1 MPPAPSPV
9 GIHQTRT
16 TTEPASELMSDRI
29 DVVILSNGP
38 GEVATWVK
46 PVVRSLRHKAPDC
59 RISVILSPCPHASGK
74 EPVILSNYP
83 EVDRIQSAPHFFKF
97 LLTGR
102 TADNWDWSAKGIV
115 VFLGG
120 DQLYTVMVAKRL
132 GYPTLTYA
140 EWDARWTGL
149 VDRFGVMQPKIL
161 DKVPKARQHKFTVV
175 GDLMGD
181 VQAIANRTEITNALG
196 CHLDTNIIG
205 FLPGS
210 KPIKLEMGVPM
221 LLAIAQILHSQQ
233 PPGHSLQYVI
243 GVAPNLTLSELMSY
257 ADPDLNDAVTLLE
270 APSITL
276 HKPKEGL
283 PYWQVQDGPRI
294 QLWQQF
300 PALDLFSQCQMCFTT
315 VGANTAQLAALA
327 TPMIVLLPTQKL
339 DAMKIAEGWPRLVS
353 QLPGLRA
360 IARTIIG
367 PALLKGLQKSH
378 KYFSWPNI
386 TAKAQVVPELFGT
399 VTPPQAASVALDYLE
414 HPEKLDQVR
423 QALRNL
429 RGPAGAADKMA
440 ELILKTVNYPK

>member
-1 MPPAPSPV
+1 MPTASSALNADKAV
-9 GIHQTRT
+9 QT
-16 TTEPASELMSDRI
+16 AELV

-46 PVVRSLRHKAPDC
+46 PVVRSLYQKAPNY

-74 EPVILSNYP
+74 EPAILSNYP
-83 EVDRIQSAPHFFKF
+83 EVDRIQSAPNFFRF
-97 LLTGR
+97 LLTGK
-102 TADNWDWSAKGIV
+102 TADDWDWAPRGIV

-120 DQLYTVMVAKRL
+120 DQLYTVMVARRL
-132 GYPTLTYA
+132 GYRTLTYA
-140 EWDARWTGL
+140 EWDARWTGM
-149 VDRFGVMQPKIL
+149 VDRFGVMQAKIL
-161 DKVPKARQHKFTVV
+161 DKVPKARQHKFAVV

-181 VQAIANRTEITNALG
+181 VQAIANRTEIIHSLG
-196 CHLDTNIIG
+196 CGSETSIIG

-210 KPIKLEMGVPM
+210 KAIKLEMGVPM
-221 LLAIAQILHSQQ
+221 MLGIVQLLHKQQ
-233 PPGHSLQYVI
+233 PSEQELEYVV
-243 GVAPNLTLSELMSY
+243 GVAPTQTIADLTDY
-257 ADPDLNDAVTLLE
+257 ADPALNDAMTLLN
-270 APSITL
+270 APPITL
-276 HKPKEGL
+276 HTPETGL
-283 PYWQVQDGPRI
+283 PYWQIPDGPRI
-294 QLWQQF
+294 HLWQRF

-327 TPMIVLLPTQKL
+327 VPMIVLLPTQKL

-360 IARTIIG
+360 IARTLVG
-367 PALLKGLQKSH
+367 PLLLKGLQKSH

-386 TAKAQVVPELFGT
+386 TAKAQIVPELFGT
-399 VTPPQAASVALDYLE
+399 VTPQQAADVALDYLN

-440 ELILKTVNYPK
+440 ELIVETVNYPK

>member
-1 MPPAPSPV
+1 
-9 GIHQTRT
+9 
-16 TTEPASELMSDRI
+16 MSDPPSEPV

-46 PVVRSLRHKAPDC
+46 PVVRSLRQKAPNY
-59 RISVILSPCPHASGK
+59 RISVVLSPCPHASGK
-74 EPVILSNYP
+74 EPTILSKYP
-83 EVDRIQSAPHFFKF
+83 EVDRVQSASHFFKF
-97 LLTGR
+97 LLTGK
-102 TADNWDWSAKGIV
+102 TADSWDWFAKGIV

-120 DQLYTVMVAKRL
+120 DQLYTVMVARRL
-132 GYPTLTYA
+132 GYRTLTYA

-149 VDRFGVMQPKIL
+149 VNRFGIMQPKIL
-161 DKVPKARQHKFTVV
+161 DKVPRARQHKFTVV

-181 VQAIANRTEITNALG
+181 VQAIADRTEITNILG
-196 CHLDTNIIG
+196 CDPAADIIG

-221 LLAIAQILHSQQ
+221 LLGIAQILHNQRPFEQ
-233 PPGHSLQYVI
+233 SLQYVV
-243 GVAPNLTLSELMSY
+243 GVAPNLKLADLMAY
-257 ADPDLNDAVTLLE
+257 ADPALNDAMALLK

-276 HKPKEGL
+276 HEPKQGL
-283 PYWQVQDGPRI
+283 PYWQLKDGPKI
-294 QLWQQF
+294 YLWQRF
-300 PALDLFSQCQMCFTT
+300 PALDLFSQCQLCFTT

-367 PALLKGLQKSH
+367 PMLLKGLQKSH

-399 VTPPQAASVALDYLE
+399 ITPQQAADVALDYLRY
-414 HPEKLDQVR
+414 PEKLNQVR

-429 RGPAGAADKMA
+429 RGPAGAADRMA
-440 ELILKTVNYPK
+440 ELILETINYPE

>member
-1 MPPAPSPV
+1 MLSPTDT
-9 GIHQTRT
+9 HQTSLKSDST
-16 TTEPASELMSDRI
+16 PELV

-46 PVVRSLRHKAPDC
+46 PVVRSLRQKAPNS

-74 EPVILSNYP
+74 EPAILSKYP
-83 EVDRIQSAPHFFKF
+83 EVDRVQSAPNFFKF
-97 LLTGR
+97 LLTGK
-102 TADNWDWSAKGIV
+102 TADSWNWASKGIV

-132 GYPTLTYA
+132 GYRTLTYA

-149 VDRFGVMQPKIL
+149 VDRFGIMQSKIL
-161 DKVPKARQHKFTVV
+161 NKVPKARQHKFTVV

-181 VQAIANRTEITNALG
+181 VQAIADRTEITNALG
-196 CHLDTNIIG
+196 CSLDTHIIG

-221 LLAIAQILHSQQ
+221 LLAIAQILHRQQ
-233 PPGHSLQYVI
+233 PPDRSLQYVV
-243 GVAPNLTLSELMSY
+243 GVAPNLTLSDLMAY
-257 ADPDLNDAVTLLE
+257 ADPALNDAVALLE

-276 HKPKEGL
+276 HQPKEGL
-283 PYWQVQDGPRI
+283 PYWQIQNGPRI
-294 QLWQQF
+294 YLWQRF
-300 PALDLFSQCQMCFTT
+300 PALDLFSQCQLCFTT

-353 QLPGLRA
+353 QLPGLRV

-386 TAKAQVVPELFGT
+386 TAKAQVVPELFGN
-399 VTPPQAASVALDYLE
+399 VTPQQAASVALDYLKY
-414 HPEKLDQVR
+414 PEKLDQVR
-423 QALRNL
+423 QALRSL
-429 RGPAGAADKMA
+429 RGPAGAADRMA
-440 ELILKTVNYPK
+440 ELILETVNYPE

>member
-1 MPPAPSPV
+1 MP
-9 GIHQTRT
+9 I
-16 TTEPASELMSDRI
+16 ASSLVETGQAAQATGLV

-46 PVVRSLRHKAPDC
+46 PVVRSLHQKAPSY

-74 EPVILSNYP
+74 EPVILSHYP
-83 EVDRIQSAPHFFKF
+83 EVDRIQSAPNFFRF
-97 LLTGR
+97 LLTGK
-102 TADNWDWSAKGIV
+102 TADDWDWSPKGIV

-132 GYPTLTYA
+132 GYRTLTYA
-140 EWDARWTGL
+140 EWDARWTGM
-149 VDRFGVMQPKIL
+149 VDRFGAMQAKIL

-181 VQAIANRTEITNALG
+181 VQAIANRTEITNAIG
-196 CHLDTNIIG
+196 CDLDTSIIG

-221 LLAIAQILHSQQ
+221 LLAIAQILHHQRRSNQ
-233 PPGHSLQYVI
+233 PLEYVI
-243 GVAPNLTLSELMSY
+243 GVAPNLTLADLMNY
-257 ADPDLNDAVTLLE
+257 ADPAYNDAMILLK

-276 HKPKEGL
+276 HEPEQGL
-283 PYWQVQDGPRI
+283 PYWQIPDGPKI
-294 QLWQQF
+294 YLWQRF
-300 PALDLFSQCQMCFTT
+300 PALDLFSQCQLCFTT

-353 QLPGLRA
+353 QMPGLRA
-360 IARTIIG
+360 IARKIIS
-367 PALLKGLQKSH
+367 PLLLKGLQKSH
-378 KYFSWPNI
+378 KHFSWPNI
-386 TAKAQVVPELFGT
+386 TAKSEVVPELFGT
-399 VTPPQAASVALDYLE
+399 VTPQQAADVALGYLN
-414 HPEKLDQVR
+414 HPEKIDQVR

-440 ELILKTVNYPK
+440 DLILETVNYPK